1 MNTDWK
7 LPPPDLRE
15 DGEALLELIE
25 RCYRAELERSF
36 RDSLSA
42 NPALPVETRALRRV
56 DGWQL
61 LLLLTPWMF
70 ARLLLPDAPPAA
82 IPAGWSAREREQ
94 AEPVVLGPLLEV
106 DVAGAPQKAH
116 LNYHPQLG
124 HYLIQPLVLALDE
137 YRSAEEVYA
146 AWNRVI
152 QTRDENMRRMQR
164 ECPMQQEVSRREFF
178 TGLLRRGS

>member
-7 LPPPDLRE
+7 LPPPLLE
-15 DGEALLELIE
+15 DDGALLELVE
-25 RCYRAELERSF
+25 RCYRAEQERSF
-36 RDSLSA
+36 REELMA

-56 DGWQL
+56 GDWHL

-70 ARLLLPDAPPAA
+70 ARLLLPAAKPAP
-82 IPAGWSAREREQ
+82 IPAGWRAPEREH
-94 AEPVVLGPLLEV
+94 ADPVVLGPLLEV
-106 DVAGAPQKAH
+106 SVAGTPQKAH

-124 HYLIQPLVLALDE
+124 HYLIQPLVLAME
-137 YRSAEEVYA
+137 EFHSAEEVYA

-178 TGLLRRGS
+178 SGLLRRGA